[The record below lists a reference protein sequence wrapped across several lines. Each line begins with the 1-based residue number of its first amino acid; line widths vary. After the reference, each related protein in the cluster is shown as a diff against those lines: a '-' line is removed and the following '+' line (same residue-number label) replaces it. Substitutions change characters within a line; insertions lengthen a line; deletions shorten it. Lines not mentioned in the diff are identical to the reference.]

1 MKNDLKIIK
10 PWPLKP
16 ETPLKKHK
24 EIRDLEHEIDRLL
37 VWRYRC
43 VLALEM
49 IIAAIVAVCVVHSQ
63 GLLQTM

>member
-16 ETPLKKHK
+16 ETPLKKRK
-24 EIRDLEHEIDRLL
+24 EIRNLEHEIDRLL
-37 VWRYRC
+37 VWRWRC

-49 IIAAIVAVCVVHSQ
+49 IAVAALVICLADCW
-63 GLLQTM
+63 GWADFF

>member
-16 ETPLKKHK
+16 ETPLKKRK
-24 EIRDLEHEIDRLL
+24 EIRDLEHGIDRLL
-37 VWRYRC
+37 VWRDRC

-49 IIAAIVAVCVVHSQ
+49 IIAAIAAVCVVHSH
-63 GLLQTM
+63 GLLLTM